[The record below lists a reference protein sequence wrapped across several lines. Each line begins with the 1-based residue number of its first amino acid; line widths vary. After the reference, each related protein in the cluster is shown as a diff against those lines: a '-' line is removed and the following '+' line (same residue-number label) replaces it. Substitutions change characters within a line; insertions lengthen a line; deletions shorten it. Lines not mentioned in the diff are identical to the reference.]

1 MHLLGQDGNIPKY
14 ETLEQSTY
22 RLSIFMF
29 PYKQFF
35 SITILYL
42 KVCRLQYL
50 KSSLNW
56 GECTVS
62 DDGLKDRL
70 GAFNF
75 MDHLQII
82 LVVTDY
88 NLEV

>member
-1 MHLLGQDGNIPKY
+1 
-14 ETLEQSTY
+14 
-22 RLSIFMF
+22 
-29 PYKQFF
+29 
-35 SITILYL
+35 
-42 KVCRLQYL
+42 
-50 KSSLNW
+50 
-56 GECTVS
+56 VS